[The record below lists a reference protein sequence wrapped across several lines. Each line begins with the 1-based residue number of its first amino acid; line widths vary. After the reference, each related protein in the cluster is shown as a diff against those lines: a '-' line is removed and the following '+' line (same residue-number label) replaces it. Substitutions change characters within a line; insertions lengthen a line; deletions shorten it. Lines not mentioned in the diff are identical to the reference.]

1 VDLQRTAS
9 VLLAAGVLGALLY
22 PSVWTVAD
30 DCHYDAIGQLV
41 CSATG
46 GFTGPTADPPRER
59 PPNRYVYESTDAT
72 GADCHYWSPVV
83 GGIDAWNPANDP
95 TVIWIV
101 TTTPVCPVVADPSTD
116 LAWRIFRSF
125 PLAIPD
131 PSLEPPAA
139 GITGLPTY
147 LATSEPAD
155 ITHTEILPDGR
166 TMEVQATVA
175 SLSVDWGD
183 GTAGRYEPAEATAH
197 PSGTA
202 THTYTT
208 KTCDPEYRRE
218 HPSGGN
224 CHPTLGAYPITV
236 TFTWSGSYRIG
247 GAWIDL
253 GTLNR
258 TVNRAYDVDEV
269 QGVLEP

>member
-1 VDLQRTAS
+1 MRWSAS
-9 VLLAAGVLGALLY
+9 VLALTFFLAGSWWLAAG
-22 PSVWTVAD
+22 SQAD
-30 DCHYDAIGQLV
+30 DCWYDVDDGRLL

-46 GFTGPTADPPRER
+46 TTPGPTPDPSRER
-59 PPNRYVYESTDAT
+59 PPNRYVYASTDET

-101 TTTPVCPVVADPSTD
+101 TTTPVCPVVADPATD

-125 PLAIPD
+125 PLALPE
-131 PSLEPPAA
+131 PSLEPPGA
-139 GITGLPTY
+139 GITGLPTF
-147 LATSEPAD
+147 LATPDPAD
-155 ITHTEILPDGR
+155 VTHTEVLPDGR
-166 TMEVQATVA
+166 AMEVRASVAT
-175 SLSVDWGD
+175 LSVDWGD
-183 GTAGRYEPAEATAH
+183 GNTGRFDPGEASAYPTG
-197 PSGTA
+197 SV

-208 KTCDPEYRRE
+208 KTCDPAYRRE

-224 CHPTLGAYPITV
+224 CHPTLEAYPISA
-236 TFTWSGSYRIG
+236 TFTWAGRYRIG

-258 TVNRAYDVDEV
+258 TVNLSYDVDEV
-269 QGVLEP
+269 QGVLDP